1 MVATWTAV
9 SRVNQ
14 SKKTRRKR
22 QEPARQKA
30 WMEGATHRLGFVI
43 VVTVDGRA
51 GWSRRRP
58 GRRRRRFCPARVGC
72 EHKAGGA
79 PWGSQRILPNE
90 RQRLR
95 RRMADGGRQARA
107 AAVANPQRQIRSNST
122 TRWIRPEE
130 RQRWRRRWR
139 RRWRPSE
146 AGALG
151 AGSRHTTSRLPT
163 RSRSKHSC
171 NRNSIAAT
179 AETHAAAGALGR
191 PA

>member
-95 RRMADGGRQARA
+95 RRRRMADGRRGRR
-107 AAVANPQRQIRSNST
+107 RWQIRSGKSAAT
-122 TRWIRPEE
+122 APRGGSDQKSGSGGGGGGGGGGGHLKQEHSE
-130 RQRWRRRWR
+130 READTQ
-139 RRWRPSE
+139 PAGCLLE
-146 AGALG
+146 AGAN
-151 AGSRHTTSRLPT
+151 T
-163 RSRSKHSC
+163 
-171 NRNSIAAT
+171 AAT
-179 AETHAAAGALGR
+179 ATA
-191 PA
+191 